1 MRVSAVLLGALVPA
15 LAWGQPCVTGRVMS
29 VESGQPI
36 AGAAVSAMWTELH
49 KQRLRTT
56 KETTSDSVGRYRLCL
71 ARGASVLV
79 QALVG
84 TAIAYV
90 PLTMPGTDTTLAD
103 VRVPAETDTGSAIV
117 AGHVV
122 SEAGVPISGAMVSML
137 GGRAETESGND
148 GAYGLRGPEG
158 SQVLVVR
165 RVGLGVAV
173 VPVDLSV
180 QQPRLVNVTMQRS
193 APTLTAVNI
202 VAERVRLQP
211 VYDAIGFTL
220 REQQG
225 HGHFMTAEQ
234 IEARQASETTQLF
247 EGMPGVK
254 YRYDHQGQLRIY
266 ADRGASTLE
275 DYGDCTAYYVDGS
288 LIGNGHAVYTV
299 DTSANP
305 QGNEDETVLPRPAD
319 LIAIEVYQPNE
330 PSPVAAGVVDRCLK
344 VLLWTK
350 AKLGSR

>member
-1 MRVSAVLLGALVPA
+1 MKIPTLVLVALVPA

-29 VESGQPI
+29 VESGEPI
-36 AGAAVSAMWTELH
+36 AGAAVSAMWTESR
-49 KQRLRTT
+49 KQRLHTT
-56 KETTSDSVGRYRLCL
+56 KETTSDSTGHYRLCL
-71 ARGASVLV
+71 TRNASVLL

-90 PLTMPGTDTTLAD
+90 PLTMPGTDTTVAD
-103 VRVPAETDTGSAIV
+103 VRVPAQTDTGAAIV

-122 SEAGVPISGAMVSML
+122 SETGAPIEGAMVSML
-137 GGRAETESGND
+137 GGRAETQSAKD

-173 VPVDLSV
+173 VAVDLSEH
-180 QQPRLVNVTMQRS
+180 QPRLVNVTMQHS
-193 APTLTAVNI
+193 AATLTAVNI
-202 VAERVRLQP
+202 VADRVRLQP

-225 HGHFMTAEQ
+225 HGHFMTEEQ
-234 IEARQASETTQLF
+234 IDARQASETTQLF

-254 YRYDHQGQLRIY
+254 YRYDHTGQLRILP
-266 ADRGASTLE
+266 DRGPSTLE
-275 DYGDCTAYYVDGS
+275 GYGDCTAYFIDGT

-299 DTSANP
+299 DADGNP
-305 QGNEDETVLPRPAD
+305 QSNDDETVLPRPAD

-330 PSPVAAGVVDRCLK
+330 PSPVPAGVVDRCLK
-344 VLLWTK
+344 VFLWTK
-350 AKLGSR
+350 AKLGKS